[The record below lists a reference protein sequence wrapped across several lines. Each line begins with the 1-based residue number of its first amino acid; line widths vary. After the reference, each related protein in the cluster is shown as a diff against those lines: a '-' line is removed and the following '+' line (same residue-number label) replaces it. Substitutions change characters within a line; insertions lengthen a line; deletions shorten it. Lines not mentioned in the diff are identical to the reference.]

1 MNKRVKRIIAI
12 MIAAVMVLGLTA
24 CGSGNGGGD
33 TGQTSSSGSAGSE
46 SDVSV
51 GIVLKTATNA
61 HFQDIAYGAM
71 LAGQELG
78 IQVRVD
84 NTTKETDIE
93 GQITKIEN
101 MISTGVDAVI
111 LTANDSDGVTGAVNA
126 AHDAG
131 IPFVTADTEI
141 TNIWGDD
148 VKEYMPNFVGEDY
161 EELAY
166 ELAADVCEHMGGE
179 GNVVVLRGIDGASS
193 SQQRT
198 AGIER
203 AIAEYPDMTIV
214 EEQSANYDQ
223 DTAVDTMADIIQA
236 HPDID
241 GVICCNDL
249 MALGALTALEESGYT
264 VNGEDGVTVAGLDG
278 NIIALQSIQEGKMY
292 ATIYDWSL
300 LQGYYSVM
308 QAYDLI
314 QGKEVPE
321 ETLTKGS
328 IITAENVEDFLP
340 HGEVVA
346 EWQMGKPIGEV
357 PDSIRTFIELGQSL
371 ED

>member
-1 MNKRVKRIIAI
+1 MKRKLAGRITALAC
-12 MIAAVMVLGLTA
+12 MAVLAVMMTA
-24 CGSGNGGGD
+24 CGKSNP
-33 TGQTSSSGSAGSE
+33 GSALSAGGE
-46 SDVSV
+46 SAADSDISV

-71 LAGQELG
+71 LAGQDLG
-78 IQVRVD
+78 ISVRVD
-84 NTTKETDIE
+84 NTTTETDIE
-93 GQITKIEN
+93 GQVTKIEN
-101 MISTGVDAVI
+101 MISAGVDAVI
-111 LTANDSDGVTGAVNA
+111 LTANDSNGVSGAVNA

-141 TNIWGDD
+141 TNVWGDD

-166 ELAADVCEHMGGE
+166 ELAFDVCEHMGGK
-179 GNVVVLRGIDGASS
+179 GNMVVLRGIDGASS

-198 AGIER
+198 AGIKR
-203 AIAEYPDMTIV
+203 AIAEHPDMTIV

-236 HPDID
+236 HPQID

-249 MALGALTALEESGYT
+249 MAMGAVTALEESGLT
-264 VNGEDGVTVAGLDG
+264 VGGEDGVVVSGLDG

-328 IITAENVEDFLP
+328 IITAENVDDYLP
-340 HGEVVA
+340 HGEVIA
-346 EWQMGKPIGEV
+346 DWQMGKPIGDV
-357 PDSIRTFIELGQSL
+357 PESIRTFFELGESL
-371 ED
+371 K